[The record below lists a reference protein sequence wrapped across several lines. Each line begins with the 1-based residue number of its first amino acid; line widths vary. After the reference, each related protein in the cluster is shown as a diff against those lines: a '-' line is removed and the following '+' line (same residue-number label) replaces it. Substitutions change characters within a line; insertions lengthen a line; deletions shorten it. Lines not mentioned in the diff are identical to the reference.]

1 MRERAAGDA
10 AAEAIA
16 PAQAGG
22 WRLVVILGALSAFG
36 PLSIDMYLPGLP
48 GLQREFGAS
57 ASAAQLTLSA
67 CMLGLAAGQV
77 LAGPLSDRL
86 GRRRPLLAGLAA
98 FAVVSLLCALAPSVW
113 ALIGLRLLQGLAGA
127 AGIVIARA
135 IVRDLHTGVAMAKF
149 FSLLMLVNGAAPVLA
164 PLVGGQLLRIGSWRG
179 AFVTLFL
186 IGIGLFLAG
195 LLGAPETL
203 PPDRRSVGGVGA
215 TIAGFGRM
223 LRDRAFVGYALAIG
237 LAIGAMFG
245 YIAGSPFVLQD
256 IYGLSP
262 QAFSLVFGTN
272 ALGLMAM
279 GPINARLVERL
290 PLRAL
295 LAAGLVASAA
305 AGVGLLLAV
314 IGGIGLAGILP
325 AFFVIVASLGF
336 ILPNATTLALA
347 SYPRAAGSAS
357 ALLGLGQ
364 YVVGA
369 IAAPLV
375 GVLGAGTALPMAIV
389 IAALS
394 SAALLSFALTG
405 WSVDSNS

>member
-1 MRERAAGDA
+1 MREEMATEPAAV
-10 AAEAIA
+10 E
-16 PAQAGG
+16 PARAGG
-22 WRLVVILGALSAFG
+22 ARLIVILGALSAFG

-48 GLQREFGAS
+48 ALQRDFGAS

-67 CMLGLAAGQV
+67 CMLGLAAGQL

-86 GRRRPLLAGLAA
+86 GRRLPLLAGLAG

-113 ALIGLRLLQGLAGA
+113 ALAGLRVLQGLAGA
-127 AGIVIARA
+127 AGIVISRA
-135 IVRDLHTGVAMAKF
+135 IVRDLHTGVAMARF

-164 PLVGGQLLRIGSWRG
+164 PLVGGQILRFGSWRG

-186 IGIGLFLAG
+186 IGIGLFMAG
-195 LLGAPETL
+195 LFGVPETL
-203 PPDRRSVGGVGA
+203 LAERRSAGGLGETV
-215 TIAGFGRM
+215 AGFGRM

-237 LAIGAMFG
+237 LAVGAMFG

-262 QAFSLVFGTN
+262 QTFSLVFGAN

-279 GPINARLVERL
+279 GPVNARLVERL
-290 PLRAL
+290 PLRGL
-295 LAAGLVASAA
+295 LAGGLVASAS
-305 AGVGLLLAV
+305 AGLGLLLV
-314 IGGIGLAGILP
+314 EIHGGIGLLGILP
-325 AFFVIVASLGF
+325 AFFVVVASLGF
-336 ILPNATTLALA
+336 ILPNATTLALT

-369 IAAPLV
+369 AAAPLV
-375 GVLGAGTALPMAIV
+375 GVFGAGSALPMAIV

-394 SAALLSFALTG
+394 GAALLAFVVTG
-405 WSVDSNS
+405 RAVGSAS